1 MIGQLG
7 LAHYP
12 DSVVAEMSGP
22 MVIRVDAGDQEN
34 AWHHLR
40 RRVSG
45 VHDGQEEAVA
55 GQR

>member
-34 AWHHLR
+34 AWYRLR

>member
-7 LAHYP
+7 LARYP

-22 MVIRVDAGDQEN
+22 MVIRVDAEDQGN

-45 VHDGQEEAVA
+45 VHDGQGEAVA